1 MKEDS
6 AGDKALKQF
15 ADLMIQKIKE
25 VERDWKKQLGF
36 SPEGGGGLP
45 QNIEGRVYN
54 GINLFML
61 YLLFFGRKGLQHTIV
76 YDIHAS

>member
-25 VERDWKKQLGF
+25 VEQDWKKPMVL
-36 SPEGGGGLP
+36 S
-45 QNIEGRVYN
+45 
-54 GINLFML
+54 
-61 YLLFFGRKGLQHTIV
+61 RKWRRDATKHRR
-76 YDIHAS
+76 

>member
-25 VERDWKKQLGF
+25 VEHDWKKPWF
-36 SPEGGGGLP
+36 SPEGGGGTSL
-45 QNIEGRVYN
+45 QMIFYIRKRFAFIFLRDSGSH
-54 GINLFML
+54 
-61 YLLFFGRKGLQHTIV
+61 LLSHTVSSIV
-76 YDIHAS
+76 PSAA

>member
-25 VERDWKKQLGF
+25 VEHDWKKPWF
-36 SPEGGGGLP
+36 SPEHRR
-45 QNIEGRVYN
+45 QSI
-54 GINLFML
+54 
-61 YLLFFGRKGLQHTIV
+61 
-76 YDIHAS
+76 

>member
-25 VERDWKKQLGF
+25 VEHDWKKPWF
-36 SPEGGGGLP
+36 SPKVEGAYPRTSKAEYIMG
-45 QNIEGRVYN
+45 
-54 GINLFML
+54 
-61 YLLFFGRKGLQHTIV
+61 
-76 YDIHAS
+76 

>member
-25 VERDWKKQLGF
+25 VEHDWK
-36 SPEGGGGLP
+36 SPGSLRKVEGAYPRTSKAEYIMG
-45 QNIEGRVYN
+45 
-54 GINLFML
+54 
-61 YLLFFGRKGLQHTIV
+61 
-76 YDIHAS
+76 

>member
-25 VERDWKKQLGF
+25 VEHDWKKPWF
-36 SPEGGGGLP
+36 SPEGGGAYPRTSKAEYIMG
-45 QNIEGRVYN
+45 
-54 GINLFML
+54 
-61 YLLFFGRKGLQHTIV
+61 
-76 YDIHAS
+76 